1 MVTMMVHESKWVAE
15 RCEMGSPEGLWDKGK
30 SAKEKWTR
38 KAGECSWR
46 LRYLK

>member
-1 MVTMMVHESKWVAE
+1 MVTMMVHESKRAAE
-15 RCEMGSPEGLWDKGK
+15 RCEIGSTEGSWDKGE
-30 SAKEKWTR
+30 SVKEKWTR